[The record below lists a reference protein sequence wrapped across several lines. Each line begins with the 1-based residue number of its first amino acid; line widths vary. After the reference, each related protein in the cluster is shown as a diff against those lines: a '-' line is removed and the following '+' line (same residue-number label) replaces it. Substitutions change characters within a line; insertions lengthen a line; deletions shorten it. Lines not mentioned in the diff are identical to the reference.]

1 MAGTIKQDA
10 EGMAK
15 ALALLAQNALDDKSL
30 MDGTKDYKVD
40 KKVNKIRIAYG
51 KYLGE

>member
-1 MAGTIKQDA
+1 
-10 EGMAK
+10 MAK
-15 ALALLAQNALDDKSL
+15 AIALLAQNALDDKDL
-30 MDGTKDYKVD
+30 MDGTDSYNKD